1 MMHQHT
7 PENITTNN
15 SLPISAKTTHTTKK
29 RPRLRSDSSGS
40 ESDSHS
46 HHHNDA
52 PNAINKIPTNNR
64 RRRRRK
70 RRSKKAQQLGDSSPK
85 PKKSEVVALD
95 CEMVGVGDGGHS
107 SSAARVTVIDWFG
120 TVLLD
125 EFIQQTEP
133 VTDYR
138 AFVSG
143 ITPQDLEEATMTLQE
158 CQELVLSLLRD
169 HILVGH
175 ALKNDMKVLGITHPW
190 WLTRDSA
197 KYEPF
202 MKVRFDDGILWP
214 RKLKDL
220 VSEKLNHEIQ
230 VTGKPHSPYE
240 DASAALDLY
249 RSVRPKWESVM
260 VYKIEKTNQIRQQQQ
275 VLAQ

>member
-1 MMHQHT
+1 MHQHSPEAIT
-7 PENITTNN
+7 PNN
-15 SLPISAKTTHTTKK
+15 SLPMPAKTTHTTKK
-29 RPRLRSDSSGS
+29 RPRRRSDSSGS
-40 ESDSHS
+40 ESESHS

-52 PNAINKIPTNNR
+52 PNAINKIPNNNR

-70 RRSKKAQQLGDSSPK
+70 RRSKKPQQLGDSFPK
-85 PKKSEVVALD
+85 ESEFVALD

-138 AFVSG
+138 SFVSG
-143 ITPQDLEEATMTLQE
+143 ITPQDLEEVTMTLQE
-158 CQELVLSLLRD
+158 CQELVLSLLHD

-175 ALKNDMKVLGITHPW
+175 ALKNDMKALGITHPW

-202 MKVRFDDGILWP
+202 MKVRFNDGILWP

-220 VSEKLNHEIQ
+220 VSEKLNQEIQ
-230 VTGKPHSPYE
+230 VMGKPHSPCE

-260 VYKIEKTNQIRQQQQ
+260 VYKIEKTNQIRRQQQ